1 MQWLATTVQKLVEY
15 ISSLPH
21 SAIDGP
27 QINLIQ
33 TYLAYVL
40 IAFLY
45 ILGLYIRK
53 WLRIRQQIRQL

>member
-1 MQWLATTVQKLVEY
+1 MSGIVPTCA
-15 ISSLPH
+15 
-21 SAIDGP
+21 AIETQVRFQIGP